1 MSDQLMRVEEYN
13 LADFLRKIQ
22 ELVRLGYEVDYESNY
37 GYPKHY
43 MTSYSCSMLKVPAVE
58 SKEPEVVL
66 SPVITSR
73 RKSA

>member
-22 ELVRLGYEVDYESNY
+22 ELVKLGYEVDYESNY

-43 MTSYSCSMLKVPAVE
+43 MTSYSCSMLKAPVA
-58 SKEPEVVL
+58 KEPEVVL

-73 RKSA
+73 RKAT

>member
-1 MSDQLMRVEEYN
+1 MSDQLVRVEEYN

-22 ELVRLGYEVDYESNY
+22 ELVRKGYEVDYESNY

-43 MTSYSCSMLKVPAVE
+43 MTSYSCSMLKVPEA
-58 SKEPEVVL
+58 KEPEVVL

-73 RKSA
+73 RKAT